1 MLIFTGKVTDV
12 SGKKLSGVVVEVK
25 QDNKPFESKTT
36 ASNGKYDI
44 IEAPFGHIYT
54 LVFKK
59 DGMVSKTLTL
69 DTKKGYFE
77 EDVEPRTF
85 IEPSISLIK
94 KDDDVDYSII
104 ENQPV
109 GKARIDPQSGK
120 LDWDYAFSGQRKNEI
135 DRYLKQIE
143 QQARQKEAQ
152 FKKMLN
158 EGNMAYNKEDYELA
172 ILKYEEALSIKEDET
187 IAKKIESARKNLLLK
202 KSQKEQQDQYDAL
215 IQKGNDALSANNFD
229 GATGFYTQAKD
240 LLPGNQIAYD
250 KLREVEQKKQ
260 DLADAELNAQFK
272 AKMDQ
277 ANAAF
282 EKKEWD
288 NAKKL
293 YNDASSIKPN
303 DRGPKDR
310 IIEIDNLLAKKKSDE
325 EDYNKYIT
333 SADQMLAD
341 KDYDNAIL
349 NYEKALGIKT
359 QEAYPKEQ
367 IEKAKQK
374 KQLDQEKAELDR
386 Q

>member
-158 EGNMAYNKEDYELA
+158 EGNIAYNKEDYELA

-187 IAKKIESARKNLLLK
+187 ITKKIESARKNLLLK

-272 AKMDQ
+272 AKIDQ

-293 YNDASSIKPN
+293 FN
-303 DRGPKDR
+303 
-310 IIEIDNLLAKKKSDE
+310 
-325 EDYNKYIT
+325 
-333 SADQMLAD
+333 
-341 KDYDNAIL
+341 
-349 NYEKALGIKT
+349 
-359 QEAYPKEQ
+359 EA
-367 IEKAKQK
+367 
-374 KQLDQEKAELDR
+374 
-386 Q
+386 

>member
-1 MLIFTGKVTDV
+1 MTLLILSRFLRNILTVFTLLFSVNIIICQDQPMLIFTGKVTDV

-94 KDDDVDYSII
+94 KDDNVDYSII

-187 IAKKIESARKNLLLK
+187 ITKKIELLEK
-202 KSQKEQQDQYDAL
+202 FITQKSQKEQQDQYDAL
-215 IQKGNDALSANNFD
+215 IQGK
-229 GATGFYTQAKD
+229 
-240 LLPGNQIAYD
+240 
-250 KLREVEQKKQ
+250 
-260 DLADAELNAQFK
+260 
-272 AKMDQ
+272 
-277 ANAAF
+277 
-282 EKKEWD
+282 
-288 NAKKL
+288 
-293 YNDASSIKPN
+293 
-303 DRGPKDR
+303 
-310 IIEIDNLLAKKKSDE
+310 
-325 EDYNKYIT
+325 
-333 SADQMLAD
+333 
-341 KDYDNAIL
+341 
-349 NYEKALGIKT
+349 
-359 QEAYPKEQ
+359 
-367 IEKAKQK
+367 
-374 KQLDQEKAELDR
+374 
-386 Q
+386 